1 MNSCLHVTCG
11 PYHLLF
17 DVARVMEVGDV
28 PATATH
34 ATHRHWREQNLP
46 VVDLRAR
53 LGLAARGA
61 RQQVVVEDHDSH
73 ARGPGHDP
81 AQATL
86 AMVDVDTIVGIRD
99 CSDEDRIELPPLN
112 DELERL
118 IDGGWLDRDSGTCLL
133 HVRLPLAAAQTAD
146 TAQGETAP

>member
-53 LGLAARGA
+53 LGLPTRGT
-61 RQQVVVEDHDSH
+61 RQQVVLEDDGG
-73 ARGPGHDP
+73 AGHER
-81 AQATL
+81 AGL
-86 AMVDVDTIVGIRD
+86 AMVDVDRIVGIRD

-112 DELERL
+112 DDLERL
-118 IDGGWLDRDSGTCLL
+118 VDGGWLDRASGTCLL
-133 HVRLPLAAAQTAD
+133 HVRLPLAALQSAD
-146 TAQGETAP
+146 TAQGDPES